1 MTLDLQL
8 YAKCIKL
15 RSKNEIKGNF
25 IFILGEL
32 HVVFAF
38 LKVYGKHI
46 NCSGLDQILVN
57 TKILL
62 SYYIITNLEWKTY
75 EVGFRSPYGT
85 IFISI

>member
-1 MTLDLQL
+1 MVLDLQL

-38 LKVYGKHI
+38 LKVYGKYI
-46 NCSGLDQILVN
+46 NCSGLDQILVDAE
-57 TKILL
+57 ILL
-62 SYYIITNLEWKTY
+62 SYYVITNL
-75 EVGFRSPYGT
+75 
-85 IFISI
+85 